1 MCKRTCKS
9 RRDREMSI
17 NRDATFSWCVAFGA
31 YLNLVSILMLIKTE
45 HNLSA
50 MTFAA
55 KVAAKR

>member
-1 MCKRTCKS
+1 
-9 RRDREMSI
+9 MSI